1 MTVVSNTSPLTNLA
15 AIRQLDLLQQLYTQ
29 IVIPEAV
36 YNELTGV
43 ETPVPGTREV
53 QDLDW
58 IQVRPLVNHSFV
70 IALQQEPLDLGEA
83 EAISLARE
91 LNADRLLIDERKGR
105 AVASRLGIKLT
116 GVLGILIV
124 AKRRELIPKIKPL
137 IDELIDISRFR
148 VSDELYAW
156 VLQDVG
162 E

>member
-1 MTVVSNTSPLTNLA
+1 MTVVSNTSPITNLA

-29 IVIPEAV
+29 IIIPEAV
-36 YNELTGV
+36 YQELTGL

-58 IQVRPLVNHSFV
+58 IQVRSVVNSSFV
-70 IALQQEPLDLGEA
+70 IALQQEPLDPGEA
-83 EAISLARE
+83 EAIALVRE

-105 AVASRLGIKLT
+105 AIASRLGIKLT

-124 AKRRELIPKIKPL
+124 AKHRGLIPEIKPL

-148 VSDELYAW
+148 VSDELYAR

>member
-1 MTVVSNTSPLTNLA
+1 VTVVSNTSPITNLA

-58 IQVRPLVNHSFV
+58 IQVRPVVNPSFV

-83 EAISLARE
+83 EAIALARE

-148 VSDELYAW
+148 VSDELYAR

>member
-1 MTVVSNTSPLTNLA
+1 MTVVSNTSPITNLA

-58 IQVRPLVNHSFV
+58 IQVRPVVNPSFV

-83 EAISLARE
+83 EAIALARE

-148 VSDELYAW
+148 VSDELYAR

>member
-1 MTVVSNTSPLTNLA
+1 M
-15 AIRQLDLLQQLYTQ
+15 
-29 IVIPEAV
+29 
-36 YNELTGV
+36 
-43 ETPVPGTREV
+43 
-53 QDLDW
+53 
-58 IQVRPLVNHSFV
+58 VNPSFV
-70 IALQQEPLDLGEA
+70 IALQQEPLDPGEA
-83 EAISLARE
+83 EAIALARE

-124 AKRRELIPKIKPL
+124 AKRRELITEIKPL

-148 VSDELYAW
+148 VGDELYAR

>member
-1 MTVVSNTSPLTNLA
+1 MTVVSNTSPITNLA
-15 AIRQLDLLQQLYTQ
+15 AIRQLDLLQKLYNQ
-29 IVIPEAV
+29 IIIPEAV
-36 YNELTGV
+36 YQELTGL

-53 QDLDW
+53 QSLDW
-58 IQVRPLVNHSFV
+58 IQVRSVVNPSLV

-83 EAISLARE
+83 EAIALARE

-116 GVLGILIV
+116 GVLGVLIV
-124 AKRRELIPKIKPL
+124 AKRRGLISEIKPL

-148 VSDELYAW
+148 VSDELYDR